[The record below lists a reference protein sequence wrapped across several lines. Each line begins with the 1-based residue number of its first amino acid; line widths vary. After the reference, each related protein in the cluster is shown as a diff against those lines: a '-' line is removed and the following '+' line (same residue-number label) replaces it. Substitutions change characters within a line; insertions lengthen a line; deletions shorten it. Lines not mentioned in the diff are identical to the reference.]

1 MNTPLIY
8 STDLVPILDGSEM
21 VGAGGN
27 GQDWPDELR
36 PKVEFLESEM
46 LKMPQVAI
54 ALEHYFSKGDGHG
67 VYARLIRVP
76 AGTLYT
82 GKVHKYEQLNMLL
95 KGEASILFQ
104 DGMRRIVAPHVWV
117 SPPGVKR
124 IVWAHTDV
132 VRVTIHGTDSTDLAE
147 IEDHFIAQ
155 TDEEYL
161 EFRKMLE
168 DKS

>member
-1 MNTPLIY
+1 MSDITTLLI
-8 STDLVPILDGSEM
+8 VPEC
-21 VGAGGN
+21 
-27 GQDWPDELR
+27 QDWPDELR

-54 ALEHYFSKGDGHG
+54 ALEHYFSKGDGTNG

-82 GKVHKYEQLNMLL
+82 GKVHKYEQLNILMQ
-95 KGEASILFQ
+95 GEASILFP
-104 DGMRRIVAPHVWV
+104 DGMRRIVAPDIWV

-132 VRVTIHGTDSTDLAE
+132 VRVTIHGTPLTDLAE
-147 IEDHFIAQ
+147 IEEHFIAQ

-161 EFRKMLE
+161 EFRRNLLE
-168 DKS
+168 HKS